1 MRRQLPWHAPVLT
14 NSKPSFLKN
23 YKPEVGICIA
33 DITGASISKTYHGEK
48 VIYFSQTVPEALE
61 DELTDIFYGVSRK
74 FSGLYQ
80 DIFQDLEWKLV
91 RSESFMFGH
100 LEVKEMDDHLLSYK

>member
-1 MRRQLPWHAPVLT
+1 M
-14 NSKPSFLKN
+14 
-23 YKPEVGICIA
+23 
-33 DITGASISKTYHGEK
+33 
-48 VIYFSQTVPEALE
+48 IYFSQTVPEALE